1 MGWVVLIERLRS
13 KARLWEGKEKE
24 DSEKAIVDSFHEE
37 CLRMMFFEGTRL
49 TNPQFTSLSLRE
61 NRILVETELKQH

>member
-1 MGWVVLIERLRS
+1 MIERIIS

-24 DSEKAIVDSFHEE
+24 DGEKSIVDSFHEE

-49 TNPQFTSLSLRE
+49 TNPQFTSPSLRE